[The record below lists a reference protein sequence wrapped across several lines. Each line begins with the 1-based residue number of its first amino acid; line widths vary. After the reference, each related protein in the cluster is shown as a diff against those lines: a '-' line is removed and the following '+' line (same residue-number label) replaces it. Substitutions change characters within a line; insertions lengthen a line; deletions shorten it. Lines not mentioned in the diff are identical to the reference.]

1 MTDIMPSSIL
11 ELAQTVSQGTDEIIT
26 VIMSQNT
33 GSSSRYA
40 LFDPLGDDVTEQL
53 LEEDIA
59 YRRFTDQAEM
69 FSTLERLADTIGK
82 DRRVTAEIIS
92 FGRGQVVDAS
102 RFNMD

>member
-33 GSSSRYA
+33 GNSSRYTVFA
-40 LFDPLGDDVTEQL
+40 PLGDDVTEQL

-59 YRRFTDQAEM
+59 YRRFADQAEM
-69 FSTLERLADTIGK
+69 FTALENLADSIGEGA
-82 DRRVTAEIIS
+82 VSAEIIS
-92 FGRGQVVDAS
+92 FSRGQVVDAS

>member
-40 LFDPLGDDVTEQL
+40 LFEPLGDDVTEQL

-59 YRRFTDQAEM
+59 YRRFADQAEM
-69 FSTLERLADTIGK
+69 FAALEKLADTIQK

-92 FGRGQVVDAS
+92 FGRGEVVDAS
-102 RFNMD
+102 QFNMD

>member
-33 GSSSRYA
+33 GNSSRYTVFA
-40 LFDPLGDDVTEQL
+40 PLGDDVTEQL

-59 YRRFTDQAEM
+59 YRRFADQAEM
-69 FSTLERLADTIGK
+69 FTALENLADSIGEGGT
-82 DRRVTAEIIS
+82 VSAEIIS